1 MTEYHPTA
9 LHRQQT
15 EKHPVLLR
23 QRPSY
28 VARSRGLWGRL
39 SGVTPGNRPTEL
51 LACSKNSF
59 KNEVHSNKCPPL
71 ETINISKKQHNFT
84 TQETRKRTK
93 CSRRKEITKIRAD
106 SNKNRKQKDNIKY
119 QLNKEIVLKK
129 LILIGLK

>member
-1 MTEYHPTA
+1 MTDYHPTA
-9 LHRQQT
+9 LHREQT

-39 SGVTPGNRPTEL
+39 SGVAPVNWPTEL

-59 KNEVHSNKCPPL
+59 KDEVHSNKCPPL

-93 CSRRKEITKIRAD
+93 WSRMKEITKIRVD
-106 SNKNRKQKDNIKY
+106 LNIIERKKI
-119 QLNKEIVLKK
+119 I
-129 LILIGLK
+129 